1 MPAEL
6 RPIRE
11 ATGQV
16 LAEDVVAPFDIP
28 PRDNTAMD
36 GYAVRA
42 ADTAAAGADVDGEG
56 SAELRVIGELAAGYL
71 YEGVVGLGRGRAH
84 HDGRSHARRRGL
96 DRPIRGDRRD
106 GAARAGP
113 SRASPTAPRGAA
125 CAC

>member
-1 MPAEL
+1 MPRQTEPPRGHAARRGGAGAHLDLVEEMPAEL

-42 ADTAAAGADVDGEG
+42 GDTAPAGADVAGDG

-71 YEGVVGLGRGRAH
+71 YEGVWAP
-84 HDGRSHARRRGL
+84 AR
-96 DRPIRGDRRD
+96 PC
-106 GAARAGP
+106 
-113 SRASPTAPRGAA
+113 AS
-125 CAC
+125 